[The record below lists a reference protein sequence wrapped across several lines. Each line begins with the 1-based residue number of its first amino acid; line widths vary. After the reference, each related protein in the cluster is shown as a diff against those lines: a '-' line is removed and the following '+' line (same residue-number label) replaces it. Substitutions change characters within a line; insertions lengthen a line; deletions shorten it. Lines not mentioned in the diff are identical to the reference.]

1 MEESLKSFAEE
12 LSIVEYDIKE
22 VSAEIEKLYPEILLI
37 VQKNEEFFDKK
48 YFLFNRPISVLNHEV
63 VWNHLPMCI
72 YTSFTTGDISEKV
85 ASLIELAKNYIT
97 ANPSDKT
104 DEISKILNDDN
115 SQSSIKEF
123 LDYCTNTRI
132 AKVLNDILTNMD
144 VSEYEYLLKAPEKF
158 IEIARNPEHPLVQ
171 KFIHKFQTLLKER
184 VQRGEITQNQLT
196 QDVEGIKAKLVGLF
210 GSALGD
216 ALGGNKSDV
225 SSGVLLS
232 NSPEARRQRMLARL
246 QKKQREK
253 N

>member
-37 VQKNEEFFDKK
+37 VQKNEEFFDKT
-48 YFLFNRPISVLNHEV
+48 YTLFNRPISVLNHEV

-104 DEISKILNDDN
+104 DEISKILNDDT

-196 QDVEGIKAKLVGLF
+196 QDVEGIKAKMIGIF

>member
-1 MEESLKSFAEE
+1 MEESIKSFAEE
-12 LSIVEYDIKE
+12 LSIVEYDIAS

-48 YFLFNRPISVLNHEV
+48 YFLFNRPISVLNREMI
-63 VWNHLPMCI
+63 WNHLPMCI

-85 ASLIELAKNYIT
+85 ASLIELAKSYIT
-97 ANPSDKT
+97 ANPSEKT
-104 DEISKILNDDN
+104 DEISKILNDET

-196 QDVEGIKAKLVGLF
+196 QDVEGIKAKLVGVF

-216 ALGGNKSDV
+216 ALGGNKSEV

>member
-37 VQKNEEFFDKK
+37 VQKNEEFFDKT
-48 YFLFNRPISVLNHEV
+48 YTLFNRPISVLNHEV

-104 DEISKILNDDN
+104 DEISKILNDDK